1 MKHRCLAILA
11 ATLLGMGMVAAPAN
25 AVAGGKPTGMH
36 CADHQTELKVEV
48 PGDWDFSVDG
58 PYVEVVSV
66 YDTTTEAYIDVTVT
80 IDGTG
85 VSFSSDEYTLESVDF
100 CIKGGTDST
109 GLISGLS
116 GTTEGIPNRG
126 GNAPNISYV
135 VLYSVT
141 TVSNIVPCGE
151 GLSVN
156 GGFEIFEAT
165 VQMGQTS
172 GQFQFDYEALN
183 QPDWFEIYYDG
194 VRIYDIVSGTQAN
207 NPIYAPLFQPGGRF
221 DGASGTDPSY
231 SNSTMVTF
239 GDATSTSTEITLRVT
254 GSEPGTLWS
263 AKVNCPVN

>member
-1 MKHRCLAILA
+1 MMRRYLVVLA
-11 ATLLGMGMVAAPAN
+11 AMLLGMGMLAGPAN
-25 AVAGGKPTGMH
+25 ALERGKPTDMH
-36 CADHQTELKVEV
+36 CIDHQTEMKVEV
-48 PGDWDFSVDG
+48 PNDWDFSEDG

-66 YDTTTEAYIDVTVT
+66 YDTTTEENIDVTVT

-85 VSFSSDEYTLESVDF
+85 VTFSAEGYTLESVDF
-100 CIKGGTDST
+100 CVKGGTDNT
-109 GLISGLS
+109 GPLSGLS
-116 GTTEGIPNRG
+116 GDTEGIPNRG

-135 VLYSVT
+135 VVYGVS

-183 QPDWFEIYYDG
+183 QPDWFEIYYEG
-194 VRIYDIVSGTQAN
+194 VRIFDVVSGTQAD

-221 DGASGTDPSY
+221 DGASGTDPVFN
-231 SNSTMVTF
+231 NSTTVSF
-239 GDATSTSTEITLRVT
+239 GDATSTSTQITLRVT
-254 GSEPGTLWS
+254 GSEEGTLWS
-263 AKVNCPVN
+263 ATVNCPQN